1 MIRAVSVRARL
12 LVARHG
18 ESEWNAA
25 GRWQGQADPPLS
37 GRGREQAA
45 RAARG
50 ASGLIERIVASD
62 LQRAAETAR
71 IVAAH
76 LELEVSLLPQLRER
90 HVGSWSGL
98 TMPEVEARW
107 PGWVAAGRKAE
118 DAEPDDALWERVV
131 AGLVHA
137 AAPGGRALVVAHGG
151 VIALLERRLGDP
163 RGKVHNLE
171 ARWLDVLVDGSLTLG
186 SRLRLDAEEAAAP
199 TSERAAE

>member
-1 MIRAVSVRARL
+1 MIRAVPSRARL
-12 LVARHG
+12 LVTRHG

-37 GRGREQAA
+37 DRGREQATRAA

-50 ASGLIERIVASD
+50 LVERVVASD

-76 LELEVSLLPQLRER
+76 LELEVSLLQELRER
-90 HVGSWSGL
+90 DVGSWSGL
-98 TMPEVEARW
+98 TMTEVEARW
-107 PGWVAAGRKAE
+107 PGWIAAGRKAE
-118 DAEPDDALWERVV
+118 DAEHDDALWERVIV
-131 AGLVHA
+131 GLEHA

-171 ARWLDVLVDGSLTLG
+171 ARWIDVRVDGTLTLG
-186 SRLRLDAEEAAAP
+186 SRVRLDAHEAAAP
-199 TSERAAE
+199 KAERAAE